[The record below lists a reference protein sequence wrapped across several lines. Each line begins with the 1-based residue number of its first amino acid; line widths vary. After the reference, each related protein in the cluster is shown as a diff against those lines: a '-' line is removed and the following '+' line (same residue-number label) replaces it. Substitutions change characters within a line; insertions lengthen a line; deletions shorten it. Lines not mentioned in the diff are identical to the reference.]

1 MKKPFEHEDLLRD
14 VLAEGRDARAVTLR
28 QGLTALRCAR
38 VRRRAIR
45 LGLAASPAVLLM
57 VLWLARHPLGT
68 PRPTDRAEPTT
79 EAVTAPP
86 IRRIAGTPIRIISD
100 EELLA
105 VFQGRPVAL
114 LGEPGHQRL
123 VLLDEANSNR

>member
-1 MKKPFEHEDLLRD
+1 MKKPFEHEDLLRE

-28 QGLTALRCAR
+28 QGLTALHRAR

-45 LGLAASPAVLLM
+45 LGVAASPAVLLM

-79 EAVTAPP
+79 EAVTP